1 MNKNRKKDI
10 NFIMGILLKRNL
22 LQPRN
27 LQRKALRAPKQAPK
41 IVQNK
46 VQRSAHQQKIKMTV
60 RLKSKCSRRS
70 MVRNDLIINEQL
82 LNHIPKYSNIQV
94 LSLQFQYHKLALW
107 IANSVFLVNIQ
118 MNWSLLFRSLFDE
131 LGKFVF
137 LCQ

>member
-1 MNKNRKKDI
+1 
-10 NFIMGILLKRNL
+10 MGILLKRNL
-22 LQPRN
+22 LQLRN
-27 LQRKALRAPKQAPK
+27 LQRKALRAPKQALK

-46 VQRSAHQQKIKMTV
+46 VQRLAHQPKIKMTV

-82 LNHIPKYSNIQV
+82 LNQYTPTYSNIQL
-94 LSLQFQYHKLALW
+94 LSLQFQYYKLALW
-107 IANSVFLVNIQ
+107 IVNNAFLVNIQ
-118 MNWSLLFRSLFDE
+118 MNWSLLFSSLFDE